1 MSAPPGPDRVTTAQS
16 PSPDA
21 LDTFFETLYDLRPVD
36 ATFIGVHAH
45 DHRLPD
51 WSPDGHERAIH
62 RWRVVGQAL
71 GEPDALDRH
80 LMPEDWPAID
90 RAVARSHVDLTLA
103 ELASPHFTRGNPS
116 LVIGEA
122 AFSVVGLVTRDF
134 APPTQRASF
143 LLQRLRAIPRFLAG
157 AMATVAAHPVPAT
170 WADRAR
176 REAAAMER
184 LLTDGIPRWCQA
196 MAFADDRTQALVDAA
211 QGAAGAVH
219 AAAAALD
226 DVTRTSDVARPAGEE
241 LLDACIHRGHWIGR
255 SADELRR
262 EVLGALPEH
271 QALLS
276 ARIREAG
283 ASSLAEV
290 QERLSQDHPSAEDY
304 LAAFHQCWD
313 ACRAASDAHDL
324 VTWPDAPIQYVPIPE
339 WTRMAAPSLYYL
351 YYRSP
356 APFDTYPVYDYVV
369 TPVDG
374 LDDDSRARHL
384 RAWNHS
390 TIKLNHVVHHG
401 ALGHH
406 VQNWYA
412 YRAPTRVGRIA
423 AADCA
428 SRIAMLQGGTM
439 AEGWACYA
447 TDLMEEVGF
456 LTLEERVAEQHTRV
470 RMLAR
475 ALVDLEFHT
484 GRRSFDDAIHLY
496 VDTVGMTPEM
506 ARAEAT
512 KNSMFP
518 GTAMMYWFGTQGV
531 HEARRAAATREGR
544 AFSLRSFHD
553 RFLAHGAL
561 PVALV
566 QRLVAAEG
574 ERRTG

>member
-1 MSAPPGPDRVTTAQS
+1 MTTTPPP
-16 PSPDA
+16 PPDA
-21 LDTFFETLYDLRPVD
+21 LDRFFETLYDLRPVD

-51 WSPDGHERAIH
+51 WSPGGHEQATE
-62 RWRVVGQAL
+62 RWTAVAQAL
-71 GEPDALDRH
+71 GDPASLDQP
-80 LMPEDWPAID
+80 LAPGDWPAID
-90 RAVARSHVDLTLA
+90 RAVARAHVDLTLS

-122 AFSVVGLVTRDF
+122 AFAVVGLVTRDF
-134 APPTQRASF
+134 APATQRASF

-157 AMATVAAHPVPAT
+157 AMATLAT
-170 WADRAR
+170 TRIPTAWADRAR
-176 REAAAMER
+176 REAAATER
-184 LLTDGIPRWCQA
+184 LLAEGIPHWCRA
-196 MAFADDRTQALVDAA
+196 MAFADDRTRALVDAA

-226 DVTRTSDVARPAGEE
+226 DMTPAAEAARPAGEAV
-241 LLDACIHRGHWIGR
+241 LSACVRRGHWIGR
-255 SADELRR
+255 TLDDLRQ
-262 EVLGALPEH
+262 EVLAALPEQ
-271 QALLS
+271 QALLNQRV
-276 ARIREAG
+276 ADAG
-283 ASSLAEV
+283 ASTLAEV
-290 QERLSQDHPSAEDY
+290 QHRLSEDHPTAADY
-304 LAAFHQCWD
+304 YASFQQCWD
-313 ACRAASDAHDL
+313 ACRAASDAHAL
-324 VTWPDAPIQYVPIPE
+324 VTWPDAPIRYVPIPE
-339 WTRMAAPSLYYL
+339 WTRMSAPSLYYL

-356 APFDTYPVYDYVV
+356 APFDTYPIYDYVV
-369 TPVDG
+369 SPIEG
-374 LDDDSRARHL
+374 LDDDARARLL
-384 RAWNHS
+384 RGWNHS

-412 YRAPTRVGRIA
+412 YRGASRVGRVA
-423 AADCA
+423 AADCS
-428 SRIAMLQGGTM
+428 SRIAMLQGGSM

-456 LTLEERVAEQHTRV
+456 LTADERVAEQHTRV

-484 GRRSFDDAIHLY
+484 GRRSFDDAIRLY
-496 VDTVGMTPEM
+496 VDTVGMAPEM

-531 HEARRAAATREGR
+531 HTLRRLVAAREGA
-544 AFSLRSFHD
+544 AFSLRDFHD

-561 PVALV
+561 PVALIS
-566 QRLVAAEG
+566 RLMTAE
-574 ERRTG
+574 R

>member
-1 MSAPPGPDRVTTAQS
+1 MTNPQRPPN
-16 PSPDA
+16 A
-21 LDTFFETLYDLRPVD
+21 LDHFFETLYELRPVD
-36 ATFIGVHAH
+36 ATFIGVHTH

-51 WSPDGHERAIH
+51 WSPGGHEHAVERWRAIAQA
-62 RWRVVGQAL
+62 VGDPDLLDQQL
-71 GEPDALDRH
+71 GPA
-80 LMPEDWPAID
+80 DWPAVD
-90 RAVARSHVDLTLA
+90 RAVARSHIDLTLA

-116 LVIGEA
+116 LVMGEV

-134 APPTQRASF
+134 APAAQRASF

-157 AMATVAAHPVPAT
+157 ATATLATTPIPVA

-176 REAAAMER
+176 REAAATER
-184 LLTDGIPRWCQA
+184 LLAEGIPRWCQA
-196 MAFADDRTQALVDAA
+196 MAFADDRTQALVNAA

-219 AAAAALD
+219 AAAATLGD
-226 DVTRTSDVARPAGEE
+226 MTRASDPARPAGEE
-241 LLDACIHRGHWIGR
+241 LLSACIRRGHWMDR
-255 SADELRR
+255 SVEDLRE
-262 EVLGALPEH
+262 EVLAALPE
-271 QALLS
+271 QQELLGTS
-276 ARIREAG
+276 IRAAG
-283 ASSLAEV
+283 ASTLAEV
-290 QERLSQDHPSAEDY
+290 QGRLAQDHPSAADY
-304 LAAFHQCWD
+304 YASFQRCWD
-313 ACRAASDAHDL
+313 ACRAASEAHAL
-324 VTWPDAPIQYVPIPE
+324 VTWPDSPIRYVPIPE

-356 APFDTYPVYDYVV
+356 APFDTYPIHDYVV
-369 TPVDG
+369 SPIED
-374 LDDDSRARHL
+374 LDEDARTRL
-384 RAWNHS
+384 LSAWNHS

-412 YRAPTRVGRIA
+412 YRASSRVGRIA

-428 SRIAMLQGGTM
+428 SRILMLQGGTM

-456 LTLEERVAEQHTRV
+456 LTADERVAEQHTRV

-496 VDTVGMTPEM
+496 VDAVGMTPEM

-531 HEARRAAATREGR
+531 HTARRSAEAREGS
-544 AFSLRSFHD
+544 AFSLRRFHD

-561 PVALV
+561 PVALI
-566 QRLVAAEG
+566 QRLMTAGDARSG
-574 ERRTG
+574 T

>member
-1 MSAPPGPDRVTTAQS
+1 VTGGLAS
-16 PSPDA
+16 PEPLDA
-21 LDTFFETLYDLRPVD
+21 FFETLLQLRPVD
-36 ATFIGVHAH
+36 ATFMGVHDH

-51 WSPDGHERAIH
+51 WSPGGQEQAAD
-62 RWRVVGQAL
+62 RWRAAGQAL
-71 GEPDALDRH
+71 GDPVALEREVR
-80 LMPEDWPAID
+80 PGAWTAID

-103 ELASPHFTRGNPS
+103 ELASRHFTRGNPS
-116 LVIGEA
+116 LVMGEA
-122 AFSVVGLVTRDF
+122 AFGVIGLISRDF
-134 APPTQRASF
+134 APATQRASF

-157 AMATVAAHPVPAT
+157 AMATVAAAPVPGA
-170 WADRAR
+170 WAERAR
-176 REAAAMER
+176 KEATATER
-184 LLTDGIPRWCQA
+184 LLTEGIPRWCRA
-196 MAFADDRTQALVDAA
+196 MAFTEDRATALVEAA

-219 AAAAALD
+219 AAGAALD
-226 DVTRTSDVARPAGEE
+226 DIARSDEEAYPAGEE
-241 LLDACIHRGHWIGR
+241 LLSTCIRRGHWIDR
-255 SADELRR
+255 SFEDLLDEVRH
-262 EVLGALPEH
+262 ALPE
-271 QALLS
+271 QQSLL
-276 ARIREAG
+276 ATRVREAG
-283 ASSLAEV
+283 ATSFAEV
-290 QERLSQDHPSAEDY
+290 QARLAHAHPSADEY
-304 LAAFHQCWD
+304 YRAFQRCWD
-313 ACRAASDAHDL
+313 ACRATSEAHAL
-324 VTWPDAPIQYVPIPE
+324 VTWPDAPIRYVPIPE

-351 YYRSP
+351 FYRSP

-369 TPVDG
+369 SPIEG
-374 LDDDSRARHL
+374 LDEGARARL
-384 RAWNHS
+384 LAAWNDA

-412 YRAPTRVGRIA
+412 YRAPSRIARVA

-456 LTLEERVAEQHTRV
+456 LTVDERVSEQHTRV

-484 GRRSFDDAIHLY
+484 GRRSFADAIRLY
-496 VDTVGMTPEM
+496 VDEVGMTPEM
-506 ARAEAT
+506 ARAEAV

-531 HEARRAAATREGR
+531 HALRRAIATREGN

-561 PVALV
+561 PVALIS
-566 QRLVAAEG
+566 RLMSADG
-574 ERRTG
+574 